1 METATTDSVTLKD
14 IVKRASEACQDALSA
29 GMAGDEL
36 TTRAAVD
43 RFRGIL
49 GELKNGEHNSQR
61 WQELIAQS
69 QTDGE
74 LEGYL
79 ASLRR
84 GEAFIKPW
92 TQRYLGI
99 SDNHALM
106 VTDEGR
112 DALLD
117 ALLPLA
123 WDWKKDIIII
133 GGGVQEALI
142 PHLINRGQQRCLVI
156 ASTGQALTGDPKVH
170 YLDPSYTDA
179 DLHRYV
185 KFFGRSLPSRV
196 TVLKEG
202 LPNTATDLLAQ
213 LNMQLSHAASEHK
226 TVDTFGPLWLEQ
238 GLKNLPYI
246 ARIPSIKTLSES
258 FIGLPVVIISPG
270 PSLDKNIHLLS
281 SLKGRALL
289 IATAQAAKALHKAQ
303 VVPDIV
309 AVADPG
315 DIAYFLDGV
324 DASEIDALMVGVSCN
339 HQFYSTYGPRFK
351 HTFCFNANTQV
362 DRWVSELFGDTT
374 FISSGGSISLDC
386 VFIAMH
392 WKCKEII
399 LVGQDL
405 SFADGKQY
413 SNHSANSE
421 TRVNVPEGGGFI
433 KYSNVSEQYE
443 RQFIV
448 RGTNSID
455 KPEKVI
461 RLPGYYGGEVVT
473 RQDYALFHNDFE
485 KLASIENTKVNPIRL
500 INATEG
506 GAYIKG
512 FEHIPLA
519 EAINIYLPK
528 DQQNIEARFSDAART
543 IDPIARSKI
552 LLKSLEGIKD
562 ALEKSVNFA
571 KTCNAITKKI
581 KKNSPTPKLL
591 QELDRA
597 EKELMDHI
605 KQARFISIPN
615 QAQIMNAVMESGGVH
630 DMNAILDFAL
640 PLYKATIDTSAIA
653 LPLIRKNIVELTK
666 FLAQKTP

>member
-1 METATTDSVTLKD
+1 METAITDSVTLKD
-14 IVKRASEACQDALSA
+14 IVKRASEASQDALSA
-29 GMAGDEL
+29 GMAGDEP

-43 RFRGIL
+43 RFRGVL

-61 WQELIAQS
+61 WQELIDQS

-74 LEGYL
+74 LEGFL

-84 GEAFIKPW
+84 GETFIKPW

-99 SDNHALM
+99 CENKALM
-106 VTDEGR
+106 LTEDGR

-117 ALLPLA
+117 AILPLA

-142 PHLINRGQQRCLVI
+142 PNLINRGQKRFLVV
-156 ASTGQALTGDPKVH
+156 ASTEQALKGDPKVH
-170 YLDPSYTDA
+170 YLESTYTDA
-179 DLHRYV
+179 DLYGYV
-185 KFFGRSLPSRV
+185 KLFGRSLPSRV
-196 TVLKEG
+196 TVFKEG
-202 LPNTATDLLAQ
+202 LPDTANGLLAQ

-226 TVDTFGPLWLEQ
+226 TTDTFGTLWLEQ
-238 GLKNLPYI
+238 GLKNLTYI

-258 FIGLPVVIISPG
+258 FIGLPAVIISPG

-289 IATAQAAKALHKAQ
+289 IATAQAAKALQKAQ

-339 HQFYSTYGPRFK
+339 PQFYNTYGPRFK

-413 SNHSANSE
+413 SDHSANSE
-421 TRVNVPEGGGFI
+421 ARVNVPDKVGFI
-433 KYSNVSEQYE
+433 KYSNISEEYE
-443 RQFIV
+443 RQFII
-448 RGTNSID
+448 RGTTSID
-455 KPEKVI
+455 RLEKVI
-461 RLPGYYGGEVVT
+461 KLPGYYGGEVVT
-473 RQDYALFHNDFE
+473 RQDYAQFHNDFE
-485 KLASIENTKVNPIRL
+485 KSALIENAKPNPIRL

-506 GAYIKG
+506 GAYIQG

-519 EAINIYLPK
+519 EAIDIYIPK
-528 DQQNIEARFSDAART
+528 AQQKIAVRISDAAQT
-543 IDPIARSKI
+543 IDPIVRSKI
-552 LLKSLEGIKD
+552 LLKSLEGIAV
-562 ALEKSVNFA
+562 ALEKSVHFA
-571 KTCNAITKKI
+571 KKCIATSRKVKQNAP
-581 KKNSPTPKLL
+581 SPKLL
-591 QELDRA
+591 KELDRN

-605 KQARFISIPN
+605 IYFVN
-615 QAQIMNAVMESGGVH
+615 M
-630 DMNAILDFAL
+630 
-640 PLYKATIDTSAIA
+640 
-653 LPLIRKNIVELTK
+653 KNY
-666 FLAQKTP
+666 

>member
-14 IVKRASEACQDALSA
+14 IVKRAAETSQEALSA
-29 GMAGDEL
+29 GMDGDEL
-36 TTRAAVD
+36 RTRAAVD

-79 ASLRR
+79 TSLRR
-84 GEAFIKPW
+84 GETFIKPW
-92 TQRYLGI
+92 TQRYLSI
-99 SDNHALM
+99 SDHQALM
-106 VTDEGR
+106 RTEEGR

-117 ALLPLA
+117 AILPLA

-133 GGGVQEALI
+133 GGGVQEALV
-142 PHLINRGQQRCLVI
+142 PHLINRGQKRCLVI
-156 ASTGQALTGDPKVH
+156 GSNDQAIKDAPQVH
-170 YLDPSYTDA
+170 YLESTYTDA
-179 DLHRYV
+179 DVYGYV
-185 KFFGRSLPSRV
+185 KLFGRTLPGRV
-196 TVLKEG
+196 SVFKEG
-202 LPNTATDLLAQ
+202 LPDTANDLLSQ

-226 TVDTFGPLWLEQ
+226 TVDTFGTLWLEQ
-238 GLKNLPYI
+238 GLKNLNAI
-246 ARIPSIKTLSES
+246 AKIPSIKTLSES

-289 IATAQAAKALHKAQ
+289 IATAQAAKALHRAQ

-324 DASEIDALMVGVSCN
+324 DASEIDALMVGVCCN
-339 HQFYSTYGPRFK
+339 PQFYTTYGLRFK

-392 WKCKEII
+392 WKCSEII

-405 SFADGKQY
+405 SFAEGKQY
-413 SNHSANSE
+413 SAHSANSE
-421 TRVNVPEGGGFI
+421 TRIDIPDGAGFI
-433 KYSNVSEQYE
+433 KYSNVSEEYE
-443 RQFIV
+443 RQFTI
-448 RGTNSID
+448 RGTSSLE
-455 KPEKVI
+455 KPEKVMK
-461 RLPGYYGGEVVT
+461 LPGYYGGEVVT
-473 RQDYALFHNDFE
+473 RQDYAQFHNDFE
-485 KLASIENTKVNPIRL
+485 KLAAIENAKAKPIRL

-506 GAYIKG
+506 GAYIQG

-519 EAINIYLPK
+519 EAIDLYIPK
-528 DQQNIEARFSDAART
+528 SPQEIAVRFDDAAQT
-543 IDPIARSKI
+543 IDPIARSRI
-552 LLKSLEGIKD
+552 LLKSLQGIE
-562 ALEKSVNFA
+562 ASLEKSVHFA
-571 KTCNAITKKI
+571 KKCVTTTRKI
-581 KKNSPTPKLL
+581 KKGTSSAKLL
-591 QELDRA
+591 EELDRN
-597 EKELMDHI
+597 EKELMSHI

-615 QAQIMNAVMESGGVH
+615 QAQIMNAVMETSGAQ
-630 DMNAILDFAL
+630 DMNTILDFAL

-653 LPLIRKNIVELTK
+653 LPLVKRNIINLTEYLK
-666 FLAQKTP
+666 QQI

>member
-1 METATTDSVTLKD
+1 LETVITDSVTLKD
-14 IVKRASEACQDALSA
+14 IVKRAAEASQEALSA
-29 GMAGDEL
+29 GIAGDEL

-49 GELKNGEHNSQR
+49 GELKAGEHNPQR
-61 WQELIAQS
+61 WQELISLS
-69 QTDGE
+69 QTDEE
-74 LEGYL
+74 LAGFL
-79 ASLRR
+79 FGLRR
-84 GEAFIKPW
+84 GENFIKPW

-99 SDNHALM
+99 SDNKSLM
-106 VTDEGR
+106 LKEDGR

-117 ALLPLA
+117 AILPLA

-133 GGGVQEALI
+133 GGGAQEALI
-142 PHLINRGQQRCLVI
+142 PHLINRGQKRCLVI
-156 ASTGQALTGDPKVH
+156 ASIEQPLRDSPHVH
-170 YLDPSYTDA
+170 YLESTYTDA
-179 DLHRYV
+179 DLYGYV
-185 KFFGRSLPSRV
+185 KLFGRSLPVRV
-196 TVLKEG
+196 TVFKEG
-202 LPNTATDLLAQ
+202 LPDTANGLLAK

-226 TVDTFGPLWLEQ
+226 TTDTFGTLWLKQ
-238 GLKNLPYI
+238 GLKNLTYI

-258 FIGLPVVIISPG
+258 FIGLPAVIISPG

-289 IATAQAAKALHKAQ
+289 IATAQAAKALQKAQ

-324 DASEIDALMVGVSCN
+324 DASKIDALMVGVSCN
-339 HQFYSTYGPRFK
+339 PQFYNTYGPRFK

-386 VFIAMH
+386 LFIAMH

-413 SNHSANSE
+413 SDHSANSE
-421 TRVNVPEGGGFI
+421 ARVNVPDGVGFI
-433 KYSNVSEQYE
+433 KYSNISEEYE
-443 RQFIV
+443 RQFTI

-455 KPEKVI
+455 RLEKVI
-461 RLPGYYGGEVVT
+461 KLPGYYGGEVVT
-473 RQDYALFHNDFE
+473 RGDYAQFHNDFE
-485 KLASIENTKVNPIRL
+485 KLASIENAKPNPVRL

-506 GAYIKG
+506 GAYIQG

-519 EAINIYLPK
+519 EAIDIYMPK
-528 DQQNIEARFSDAART
+528 EQQKIAVRISDAAQT
-543 IDPIARSKI
+543 IDPIVRSQI
-552 LLKSLEGIKD
+552 LLKSLESIAV
-562 ALEKSVNFA
+562 ALEESVHFA
-571 KTCNAITKKI
+571 KKCIATTKKV
-581 KKNSPTPKLL
+581 KKNSPSPKLL
-591 QELDRA
+591 KELDRN

-615 QAQIMNAVMESGGVH
+615 QAQIMNAVSESGNIYN
-630 DMNAILDFAL
+630 MNAILDFAL
-640 PLYKATIDTSAIA
+640 PLYKATVDTSAIA
-653 LPLIRKNIVELTK
+653 LPLVKNNIKELTK
-666 FLAQKTP
+666 YFDQKT

>member
-1 METATTDSVTLKD
+1 LETAITDSVTLKD
-14 IVKRASEACQDALSA
+14 IVKRAAEASQEALSA
-29 GMAGDEL
+29 GMDGDEL
-36 TTRAAVD
+36 RTRAAVD
-43 RFRGIL
+43 RFRGTL
-49 GELKNGEHNSQR
+49 GELKHGEHNSER
-61 WQELIAQS
+61 WQALIAQS

-84 GEAFIKPW
+84 GETFIKPW

-99 SDNHALM
+99 CDNKALM
-106 VTDEGR
+106 LTEDGR

-117 ALLPLA
+117 AILPLA
-123 WDWKKDIIII
+123 WDWTKDIMII

-142 PHLINRGQQRCLVI
+142 PHLINRGQRRCLVI
-156 ASTGQALTGDPKVH
+156 ASTEQPLTGNPEVH
-170 YLDPSYTDA
+170 YLESTYTDA
-179 DLHRYV
+179 DLYGYA
-185 KFFGRSLPSRV
+185 KLFGRSLPGRV
-196 TVLKEG
+196 TVFKEG
-202 LPNTATDLLAQ
+202 LPEIANGLLAQ

-226 TVDTFGPLWLEQ
+226 TVDTFGRLWLEQ

-246 ARIPSIKTLSES
+246 AKIPSIKTLSES
-258 FIGLPVVIISPG
+258 FLGLPAVIISPG

-281 SLKGRALL
+281 GLKGRALL
-289 IATAQAAKALHKAQ
+289 IATAQAAKALQKAQ

-324 DASEIDALMVGVSCN
+324 DASEIDALMVGVCCN
-339 HQFYSTYGPRFK
+339 PQFYNTYGPRFK

-392 WKCKEII
+392 WKCTEII

-413 SNHSANSE
+413 SDHSANSE
-421 TRVNVPEGGGFI
+421 TRIEMPDGAGFI
-433 KYSNVSEQYE
+433 RYSNVTEEYE
-443 RQFIV
+443 RQFTI
-448 RGTNSID
+448 RGNNSTNRL
-455 KPEKVI
+455 EKVI
-461 RLPGYYGGEVVT
+461 KLAGYYGGEVVT
-473 RQDYALFHNDFE
+473 RGDYAQFHNDFE
-485 KLASIENTKVNPIRL
+485 KLASIENAKPNPVRL

-512 FEHIPLA
+512 FEHITLA
-519 EAINIYLPK
+519 QAIDCYMPK
-528 DQQNIEARFSDAART
+528 DQKKFAIRFSDAAKT
-543 IDPIARSKI
+543 IDPITRSKI
-552 LLKSLEGIKD
+552 LLKSLENIAV
-562 ALEKSVNFA
+562 ALEKSVYFA
-571 KTCNAITKKI
+571 KKCIATTKKV
-581 KKNSPTPKLL
+581 KKNSPSPKLL
-591 QELDRA
+591 KELDRN

-615 QAQIMNAVMESGGVH
+615 QAQIMNAVTESSNIY

-640 PLYKATIDTSAIA
+640 PLYKATIDTTAIA
-653 LPLIRKNIVELTK
+653 LPIVKKNIVELSIY
-666 FLAQKTP
+666 LEQKT